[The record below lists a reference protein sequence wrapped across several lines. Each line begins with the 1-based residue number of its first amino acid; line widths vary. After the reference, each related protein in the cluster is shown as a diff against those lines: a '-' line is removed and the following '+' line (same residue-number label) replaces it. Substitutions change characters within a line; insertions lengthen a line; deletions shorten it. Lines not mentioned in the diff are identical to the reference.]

1 MAMSDT
7 EKQID
12 VKLKERV
19 GVRETNVKRER
30 EKKKKKKER
39 VCKICHDT
47 INPHMV
53 KLLLLKLLVSYDVI
67 GFK

>member
-7 EKQID
+7 EEQID

-19 GVRETNVKRER
+19 GVKETNVKRER
-30 EKKKKKKER
+30 EKKRER
-39 VCKICHDT
+39 ESVCKICHDT
-47 INPHMV
+47 INRHMV
-53 KLLLLKLLVSYDVI
+53 KLLLLKLLVSHDVR